1 MLNLLLEVTLG
12 SLTSTLKY
20 FLSALYNT
28 AVRHQGKLSEK
39 PWSLLTPHYKSEYY
53 HTEFKKQVTA
63 SAYQSNTFT
72 PPKSKK
78 ESLFSLSK
86 YTHLQLFAQ
95 NAYKA
100 FPEE

>member
-1 MLNLLLEVTLG
+1 MLNLLLEVTPG

-39 PWSLLTPHYKSEYY
+39 TWGLLTPHYKSECY
-53 HTEFKKQVTA
+53 HTVSLKNKLA
-63 SAYQSNTFT
+63 SAYQPNTFT

-78 ESLFSLSK
+78 
-86 YTHLQLFAQ
+86 
-95 NAYKA
+95 
-100 FPEE
+100 